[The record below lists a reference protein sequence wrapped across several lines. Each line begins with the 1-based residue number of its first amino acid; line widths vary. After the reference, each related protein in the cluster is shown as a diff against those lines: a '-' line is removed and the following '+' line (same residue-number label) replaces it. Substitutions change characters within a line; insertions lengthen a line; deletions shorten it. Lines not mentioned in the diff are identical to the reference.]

1 MNRVAE
7 KERRNNKVWYGW
19 KNLCFL
25 CSVLFCF
32 SLTTLSLSLSLSA
45 ALPRGSYHIYIAR
58 ERGSVCVMYVSEGV
72 GSAWVLF
79 SVCVRAWESVQVFL
93 LSVKKMKGKEQKV
106 VLWERGL
113 FCVWEKDNMRE
124 IFTIYISIKLFHI
137 SSVSTVHVFNN
148 QIDTEEPSPS
158 QLVLTRYPLFSYYY
172 TAFFLNLFIWV
183 LSFLPMYVY
192 IFLFLLGTVSLWDS
206 LMIISIFGYLFICF
220 DVGVLNAKVKKRV
233 WLLQPI

>member
-32 SLTTLSLSLSLSA
+32 SLTTLSLSLSA

-206 LMIISIFGYLFICF
+206 LMIISVFGYLFICF

>member
-1 MNRVAE
+1 MCDVCFWRS
-7 KERRNNKVWYGW
+7 G
-19 KNLCFL
+19 LCL
-25 CSVLFCF
+25 
-32 SLTTLSLSLSLSA
+32 
-45 ALPRGSYHIYIAR
+45 
-58 ERGSVCVMYVSEGV
+58 GSVFSMRACVRKCAGIPLVSEENEREGT
-72 GSAWVLF
+72 
-79 SVCVRAWESVQVFL
+79 ESSFMREGAFL
-93 LSVKKMKGKEQKV
+93 
-106 VLWERGL
+106 
-113 FCVWEKDNMRE
+113 CVWEKDNMRE